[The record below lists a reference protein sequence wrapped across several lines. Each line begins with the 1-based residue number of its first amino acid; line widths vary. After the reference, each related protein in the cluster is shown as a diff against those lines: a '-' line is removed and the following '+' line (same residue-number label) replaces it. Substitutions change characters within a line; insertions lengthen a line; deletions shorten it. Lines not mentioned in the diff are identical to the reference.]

1 MKTLLIL
8 RHAKSS
14 WQDLGQADH
23 DRPLNGRGKRDAPR
37 MGKLM
42 RERDMIPDLII
53 SSTAM
58 RARTT
63 AQAVA
68 DEVDY
73 PKEITQ
79 TRDLYHAYPDAFI
92 EILQGLDNHFRSVL
106 MVAHNPGIEELVAQL
121 SGVYEQMTTGAL
133 AHFELSINDWQDLED
148 GMRGRLLGIYRPKE
162 LSD

>member
-1 MKTLLIL
+1 MKKLLIL

-14 WQDLGQADH
+14 WKDLSQADH
-23 DRPLNGRGKRDAPR
+23 DRPLNKRGKRDAPR
-37 MGKLM
+37 IGKFM

-53 SSTAM
+53 SSTAK
-58 RARTT
+58 RAWKT
-63 AQAVA
+63 AEAVA

-73 PKEITQ
+73 RKDVTR

-121 SGVYEQMTTGAL
+121 SGVYERMTTGAL
-133 AHFELSINDWQDLED
+133 AHFELPIDDWQDLED
-148 GMRGRLLGIYRPKE
+148 RMRGRLKGIYRPKE
-162 LSD
+162 LPR

>member
-14 WQDLGQADH
+14 WKDLSMADH
-23 DRPLNGRGKRDAPR
+23 DRPLNKRGKRDAPM
-37 MGKLM
+37 MGKFM
-42 RERDMIPDLII
+42 RQNDLAPDLII
-53 SSTAM
+53 SSTAK
-58 RARTT
+58 RARKT

-79 TRDLYHAYPDAFI
+79 TRDLYHAYPDAYF

-121 SGVYEQMTTGAL
+121 SGVYERMPTGAL
-133 AHFELSINDWQDLED
+133 AHFELPIDDWQDVED
-148 GMRGRLLGIYRPKE
+148 GMKGKLRGIYRPKE
-162 LSD
+162 I